1 MRRAIGVSSQLTEQ
15 LSDRPIMRNR
25 IVFWLDRAKPIVS
38 VWPCAKQATQVEVRL
53 DALLLN
59 VIEALVIGL
68 PDIERCAR
76 DRPAFDVADVT
87 VNHHILPLLV
97 EADIGSHR
105 QLRRAGDVEGP
116 QHRTLGR
123 SGRLAVVDCVDQHR
137 HAEHIR

>member
-25 IVFWLDRAKPIVS
+25 IVFWLDRAEPIVS

-53 DALLLN
+53 DSLLLN

-68 PDIERCAR
+68 PDIERCTCNR
-76 DRPAFDVADVT
+76 LAFDVADVT
-87 VNHHILPLLV
+87 VNHHVLPLLV

-105 QLRRAGDVEGP
+105 QPWRAGDAEGP
-116 QHRTLGR
+116 HHRTLRR
-123 SGRLAVVDCVDQHR
+123 SRRL
-137 HAEHIR
+137 